1 MNTQS
6 SFWHRAL
13 PLLGFAL
20 LLSCEQKSPP
30 PAPVVASAPVATPAA
45 PASLRVSALTG
56 QASFCKLPDTSWIA
70 LQVGKKV
77 EAGMALRT
85 LQETTLELVASD
97 GSSLTVSEWSRVSV
111 DTLLEQT
118 GLYKARLAMQKGS
131 LHFKIPKIAGS
142 SKDISFATPTAVAAI
157 RGTEGSLY
165 VTSQSTIAYLQS
177 GKLWLRDNTTRTEST
192 LEAKQ
197 AAVQT
202 PKGFTV
208 RNLATEGEHRSFI
221 DSVQNI
227 VKKLNV
233 PALLSKPQSNAL
245 PAALQQAASK
255 TPLAAQQLAAQ
266 KLQIEQKAEA
276 IKKKAQLTQDSL
288 RQAASAQKA
297 RAQSAV
303 NATVKK
309 QAPAPLK
316 NLKKIPGMP

>member
-1 MNTQS
+1 MNTKT
-6 SFWHRAL
+6 SFWIRAL

-20 LLSCEQKSPP
+20 LVSCEQKSPP
-30 PAPVVASAPVATPAA
+30 PAPAVAPPVATPAA
-45 PASLRVSALTG
+45 PTSLRVSALTG
-56 QASFCKLPDTSWIA
+56 LASYCKLPDTNWIA

-77 EAGMALRT
+77 EAGMGLRT
-85 LQETTLELVASD
+85 LQESTLELIASD
-97 GSSLTVSEWSRVSV
+97 GSSLTVSEWSQVAV

-131 LHFKIPKIAGS
+131 LHFKIPRIAGT

-208 RNLATEGEHRSFI
+208 RNLATESEHRSFI

-233 PALLSKPQSNAL
+233 PALLSKTQSSVV
-245 PAALQQAASK
+245 PASLQQAVSK
-255 TPLAAQQLAAQ
+255 APLGAQQLAAQ
-266 KLQIEQKAEA
+266 KLQLEQKAEA
-276 IKKKAQLTQDSL
+276 IKKQAQFTQDSL
-288 RQAASAQKA
+288 RQAVTAQKA